1 MTLRIGWFATARG
14 TTSAKLLRAAL
25 DAIDAGMDAR
35 ISFVF
40 SNRDPGDFE
49 NTDRFFDAVRAAG
62 IPLVT
67 FSNTKYRREVG
78 GKLSRDGEPLP
89 AWRRDYDAEVAGLIA
104 PYGFDLGVAAGYML
118 IFTDVLYEH
127 RPLINLH
134 GAAPD
139 GPIGVWQDVV
149 WQLIDRKAA
158 ESGVLIFLA
167 DGNLDRGPVVTY
179 CRYTLRGPEIDA
191 LWTKYDGRT
200 IEELKAAEGED
211 NALFQEI
218 RARGVAREIPLLV
231 ETLRCFADGQF
242 RIDRGKSAFAIT
254 DAAGEAIEG
263 LDLTERVEALAAA
276 AGRGQFAHG
285 PRVPPAP
292 PLATLRQAQG
302 EL

>member
-25 DAIDAGMDAR
+25 DAIDQGMDAR

-49 NTDRFFDAVRAAG
+49 NTDRFFDVVREAG

-67 FSNTKYRREVG
+67 LSNTKYRRKVG

-89 AWRRDYDAEVAGLIA
+89 PWRPDYDAEVAKLIE

-149 WQLIDRKAA
+149 WQVIDQRAA

-167 DGNLDRGPVVTY
+167 DGNLDRGPVITY
-179 CRYTLRGPEIDA
+179 CRYPLRGPGIDQ
-191 LWTKYDGRT
+191 LWAGYDGRT
-200 IEELKAAEGED
+200 VGELKAAEGEE
-211 NALFQEI
+211 NALFQAI
-218 RARGVAREIPLLV
+218 RARGIAREIPLLV
-231 ETLRCFADGQF
+231 ETLRCFADGRF
-242 RIDRGKSAFAIT
+242 RIERGQGGFAIT
-254 DAAGEAIEG
+254 DAAGKAIEG
-263 LDLTERVEALAAA
+263 FDLTKRVEALVA
-276 AGRGQFAHG
+276 AGSTTVSHQPHS
-285 PRVPPAP
+285 
-292 PLATLRQAQG
+292 
-302 EL
+302 

>member
-25 DAIDAGMDAR
+25 EAIEGGMDAR

-49 NTDRFFDAVRAAG
+49 NSDRFFDQVRAAG

-67 FSNTKYRREVG
+67 LSNTKFRRRAG

-89 AWRRDYDAEVAGLIA
+89 EWRRDYDAEVARLVE

-118 IFTDVLYEH
+118 IFTDVMYG
-127 RPLINLH
+127 RWPLINLH

-149 WQLIDRKAA
+149 WKLIEGKASA
-158 ESGVLIFLA
+158 SGVLIFLA

-179 CRYTLRGPEIDA
+179 CRYPLRGDGIDG
-191 LWTKYDGRT
+191 LW
-200 IEELKAAEGED
+200 ANAEGRSVEEVKSSEGEESP
-211 NALFQEI
+211 LFQEI

-231 ETLRCFADGQF
+231 ETLRCFADGTF
-242 RIDRGKSAFAIT
+242 GISRADGGFVIT
-254 DAAGEAIEG
+254 DAAGG
-263 LDLTERVEALAAA
+263 PVRGVDLTERVEAIVAAA
-276 AGRGQFAHG
+276 T
-285 PRVPPAP
+285 PAP
-292 PLATLRQAQG
+292 PLAT
-302 EL
+302 

>member
-25 DAIDAGMDAR
+25 EAIDAGMDAR

-49 NTDRFFDAVRAAG
+49 NTDRFFDEVRAAG

-67 FSNTKYRREVG
+67 LSNTKFRRRVG
-78 GKLSRDGEPLP
+78 GKPSREGEPLP
-89 AWRRDYDAEVAGLIA
+89 EWRREYDAEIA
-104 PYGFDLGVAAGYML
+104 KLVEPYGFDLGVAAGYML
-118 IFTDVLYEH
+118 IFTDVLYQ
-127 RPLINLH
+127 RWPLINLH

-149 WQLIDRKAA
+149 WQLIEQRAS

-179 CRYTLRGPEIDA
+179 CRYSLRGPGIDELWAKVGDRTVAEI
-191 LWTKYDGRT
+191 KS
-200 IEELKAAEGED
+200 AEGED
-211 NALFQEI
+211 NPLFQEV

-231 ETLRCFADGQF
+231 ETLRGFADGRF
-242 RIDRGKSAFAIT
+242 RIRSVPGGFEVT
-254 DAAGEAIEG
+254 DAEGRPLAGV
-263 LDLTERVEALAAA
+263 DLSQRVEELVAGSPGLAAPETPA
-276 AGRGQFAHG
+276 APG
-285 PRVPPAP
+285 P
-292 PLATLRQAQG
+292 
-302 EL
+302 